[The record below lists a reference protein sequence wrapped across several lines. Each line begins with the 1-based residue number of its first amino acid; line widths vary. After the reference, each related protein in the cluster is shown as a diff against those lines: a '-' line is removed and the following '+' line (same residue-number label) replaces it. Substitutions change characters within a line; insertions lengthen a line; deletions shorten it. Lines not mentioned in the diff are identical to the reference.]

1 MFSSI
6 NNLITIFP
14 LLPDELVSHIFYLSL
29 STMKP
34 SLKSELESNCQSNF
48 QKCINLQ
55 IINHKSSN
63 YNLEITNETLT
74 RFRILASLVIS

>member
-1 MFSSI
+1 MYSSI
-6 NNLITIFP
+6 NELIIIFP
-14 LLPDELVSHIFYLSL
+14 LLPNELISHIFYLSL
-29 STMKP
+29 NTIKP

-55 IINHKSSN
+55 ILNHKNTN

-74 RFRILASLVIS
+74 RFRIVASLFSC